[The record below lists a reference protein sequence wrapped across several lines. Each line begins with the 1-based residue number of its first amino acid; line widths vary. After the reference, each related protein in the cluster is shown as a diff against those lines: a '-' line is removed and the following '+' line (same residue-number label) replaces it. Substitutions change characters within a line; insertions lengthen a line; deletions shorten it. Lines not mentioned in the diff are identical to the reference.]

1 MRILF
6 FTEDLSEPFDEGI
19 KKSALNIAMALAERN
34 DVMTIC
40 KFGVP
45 SGPLPFAVKRVD
57 TNRLM
62 LNMEFIRFIHLFQP
76 DVIVYLPSSSGTFAS
91 FLRMGIIKTYA
102 RRARTVMINLTPKQ
116 LNKFQKKLIEYIR
129 PDIVLSPSPA
139 ELKIVASIGMM
150 NSFLP
155 LFVDISKFKPLKNVE
170 RKKTLRKKYEISTN
184 KYIIM
189 HIGHINWGRNL
200 DAFIPLQI
208 GDNQVVV
215 VGSSS
220 TPIDAPKERELKKRL
235 IDCGIKIIDKY
246 IENIEELYQLSD
258 LYVFPVIFEG
268 GCIGVP
274 LSILEARACGIP
286 VLATAFGGLKE
297 VFESVDEGI
306 YYSDCNNFPQKL
318 IAIRKINN
326 PDFKTSNI
334 KKVNDKFY
342 SVLYDIIRP

>member
-19 KKSALNIAMALAERN
+19 KKSALNIAMALAEKN
-34 DVMTIC
+34 DVMAIC

-45 SGPLPFAVKRVD
+45 SGILPFTVKRVD

-62 LNMEFIRFIHLFQP
+62 LDMDFISLIRKFQP
-76 DVIVYLPSSSGTFAS
+76 DTIFYLPSSSGTFAS

-116 LNKFQKKLIEYIR
+116 LNKFQKKFIRYIR
-129 PDIVLSPSPA
+129 PDIVLSPSPT
-139 ELKIVASIGMM
+139 ELNIVASIGIT
-150 NSFLP
+150 NIFLP
-155 LFVDISKFKPLKNVE
+155 LFVDTSKFQPLHNIV
-170 RKKTLRKKYEISTN
+170 RKEALRKKYDIPVH
-184 KYIIM
+184 KYIIT

-200 DAFIPLQI
+200 NALIPIQN

-220 TPIDAPKERELKKRL
+220 TPIDAPKEKELKKHL
-235 IDCGIKIIDKY
+235 IDYGIKIIDGY
-246 IENIEELYQLSD
+246 VENIEELYQLSD

-268 GCIGVP
+268 GCIGIP

-286 VLATAFGGLKE
+286 VLSTEFGGLKE
-297 VFESVDEGI
+297 VSECMNEGI
-306 YYSDCNNFPQKL
+306 YYSDYCDFPQKVK
-318 IAIRKINN
+318 AIRESVNT
-326 PDFKTSNI
+326 DFKISNV
-334 KKVNDKFY
+334 KKVNDRFY
-342 SVLYDIIRP
+342 NVINGVIWS